1 MKNLRNEKGITL
13 VALVVTI
20 IVLLILAGV
29 SLSLVAG
36 GNGII
41 DKAVTASDRTI
52 EGSAREQ
59 TELLLAELVADYFE
73 DKYVNANTALTTQL
87 AYIESRTGSAGL
99 PAGDYTVKVTD
110 GNLTVTTTKNGN
122 TKNVAT
128 GTVDS
133 KGKVLTFEYVGKTE
147 TPATPSTP

>member
-41 DKAVTASDRTI
+41 NKAATASDRTI

-59 TELLLAELVADYFE
+59 TELKLAELVADYFE
-73 DKYVNANTALTTQL
+73 AKYVNSSLPTGVDNQLDYIANQA
-87 AYIESRTGSAGL
+87 SAGT
-99 PAGDYTVKVTD
+99 PAGDYTITVSAA
-110 GNLTVTTTKNGN
+110 GALTVKRTKDNMDI
-122 TKNVAT
+122 AT
-128 GTVDS
+128 GTVS
-133 KGKVLTFEYVGKTE
+133 EEGKLTAWNKATGTS
-147 TPATPSTP
+147 TPSV